1 MHVTFGAYYTL
12 IMAVLVLLLGKFLT
26 RHVRFLRDFNIP
38 EPVSGGLVVA
48 LSIFV
53 IHLFTGL
60 TVSFEGSL
68 QSAFM
73 LVFFSSIGLS
83 ANFAKLRE
91 GGTGLFIFLGVIAV
105 FIMVQ
110 NAVGVGLATL
120 LGLDPLIGLVAGS
133 ITLVGG
139 HGTAGAWGSVLDSQY
154 GLTGATTLGIACA
167 TFGLIIG
174 GLLGGPL
181 AKRLIT
187 NNQLAAPRSEE
198 EQQRTAAS
206 TVPDGNE
213 VANFESSHKAPRLI
227 TADAAIE
234 TMALFAGCLAFAEFM
249 TSVTQGTAIQLPT
262 FVWAL
267 GGGVVIRNVLD
278 YVFGFKVFDRAIDVF
293 GNAALSIYLAI
304 ALLSLKLW
312 ELADLAGPLMIILA
326 VQTLVMALY
335 AAFITFRIMGKNY
348 DAAVLSAG
356 HCGFGMGATPTAVAN
371 MQAITNQYGPSHKA
385 FLIVPLVGAFFIDI
399 INAFVLQGFISVLR

>member
-1 MHVTFGAYYTL
+1 MHLSFSAYYTL
-12 IMAVLVLLLGKFLT
+12 IMAVLVLLLGKLLT
-26 RHVRFLRDFNIP
+26 RHIRFLRDFNIP

-48 LSIFV
+48 AVIFGL
-53 IHLFTGL
+53 HQLTGL
-60 TVSFEGSL
+60 TLAFESGL

-91 GGTGLFIFLGVIAV
+91 GGMGLIVFLGVIVA
-105 FIMVQ
+105 FIIVQ
-110 NAVGVGLATL
+110 NGVGVGLATL

-133 ITLVGG
+133 ITLLGG
-139 HGTAGAWGSVLDSQY
+139 HGTAGAWGAVLEQQY
-154 GLTGATTLGIACA
+154 GLSGATALGIACA

-187 NNQLAAPRSEE
+187 RHQLARPRTNA
-198 EQQRTAAS
+198 EQQRTDRT
-206 TVPDGNE
+206 TVSEGSD
-213 VANFESSHKAPRLI
+213 VANFESPNTAPRLI
-227 TADAAIE
+227 TAEAAIE
-234 TMALFAGCLAFAEFM
+234 TLALFAGCLAFAEFM
-249 TSVTQGTAIQLPT
+249 TGVTQGTPVQLPT

-278 YVFGFKVFDRAIDVF
+278 YGFGFKVFDRAIDVF
-293 GNAALSIYLAI
+293 GNAGLSIYLAI

-312 ELADLAGPLMIILA
+312 ELTDLAGPLMVILA
-326 VQTLVMALY
+326 AQTLTLALF
-335 AAFITFRIMGKNY
+335 AAFVTFRIMGRNY
-348 DAAVLSAG
+348 DAAVLAAG

-399 INAFVLQGFISVLR
+399 INAFVLQMMIALLR

>member
-1 MHVTFGAYYTL
+1 MHVTFGVYYTL

-139 HGTAGAWGSVLDSQY
+139 HGTAGAWGSVLESQY

>member
-1 MHVTFGAYYTL
+1 MNVTFGAYYTL
-12 IMAVLVLLLGKFLT
+12 IMAVLVLLLGKFMT
-26 RHVRFLRDFNIP
+26 RHIRFLRDFNIP

-48 LSIFV
+48 ATIFALHQ
-53 IHLFTGL
+53 ITGL

-83 ANFAKLRE
+83 ANFTKLRE
-91 GGTGLFIFLGVIAV
+91 GGSALFVFLGVIAV
-105 FIMVQ
+105 FIVVQ
-110 NAVGVGLATL
+110 NAVGVGLAKV

-139 HGTAGAWGSVLDSQY
+139 HGTAGAWGSVLESEY

-167 TFGLIIG
+167 TFGLVIG

-187 NNQLAAPRSEE
+187 KNQLASPRTED
-198 EQQRTAAS
+198 EQLSPSAS
-206 TVPDGNE
+206 TVPEGNE
-213 VANFESSHKAPRLI
+213 VANFESPSKAPRLI
-227 TADAAIE
+227 TADAAVE
-234 TMALFAGCLAFAEFM
+234 TLALFAGCLAFAEFM
-249 TSVTQGTAIQLPT
+249 TGVTKGTAIQLPT

-267 GGGVVIRNVLD
+267 GGGVVIRNALD
-278 YVFGFKVFDRAIDVF
+278 YIFGIKVFDRAIDVF

-312 ELADLAGPLMIILA
+312 ELTDLAGPLMIILA
-326 VQTLVMALY
+326 AQTVMMALY
-335 AAFITFRIMGKNY
+335 AALVTFRIMGKNY
-348 DAAVLSAG
+348 DAAVLAAG

-399 INAFVLQGFISVLR
+399 INAFALQGFISVLR